1 MAKRLFDTGL
11 VSQTWYQDLSPKGK
25 ALYIHLLC
33 ICDVAGVFET
43 NYRMMSAYIGEK
55 ITEADVF
62 DSFGRRV
69 IPLTNHESKGIIVDF
84 IGFQCGGVLNP
95 RVKVHASILK
105 RLNELGIT
113 VEQLASWATHP
124 IRMLSESEVE
134 DRKAMAEA
142 AAEQPAPA
150 PARAKPHQKPKSSF
164 DVIGSFDIFY
174 GEYPRHDSKQVA
186 LIRFSKIMEEM
197 KSDEERKSMFNRIM
211 SAVRMQKQ
219 SEQWQKENG
228 RYIPMPSTWLNQR
241 RWEDE
246 GTTIAFVEPAIFD
259 PNGSVASSII
269 SKMRI

>member
-11 VSQTWYQDLSPKGK
+11 VSQAWYQDLSPKGK
-25 ALYIHLLC
+25 ALYVHLLC

-69 IPLTNHESKGIIVDF
+69 IPLTNHESKGMLVDF
-84 IGFQCGGVLNP
+84 IGFQCGGILNP

-105 RLNELGIT
+105 RLSELGIS

-124 IRMLSESEVE
+124 IRLLSETEVE
-134 DRKAMAEA
+134 ERKSESVPVT
-142 AAEQPAPA
+142 EV
-150 PARAKPHQKPKSSF
+150 ARVKPQAKPKSKF
-164 DVIGSFDIFY
+164 DVNAAFNTFY
-174 GEYPRHDSKQVA
+174 SEYPRHDSKQVA
-186 LIRFSKIMEEM
+186 LLKFHKIMSEQKTDEKKEELLSKM
-197 KSDEERKSMFNRIM
+197 L
-211 SAVRMQKQ
+211 SAVRIQKQ
-219 SEQWQKENG
+219 SEQWQREGGKF
-228 RYIPMPSTWLNQR
+228 IPMPSTWLNQQ

-246 GTTIAFVEPAIFD
+246 GTLAPSEQVIFD

-269 SKMRI
+269 RGMKV